1 MKLYGAIASPYV
13 TRVVMFARIKDV
25 DLPLGGLPG
34 DSPRSDEY
42 RAFNPIG
49 KIPSLDVDG
58 RCIAE
63 SEVIC
68 EYLEDAYPERPG
80 LPADPLTRAT
90 SRLTARVVDLYIA
103 PHTST
108 LFRQM
113 NPATRD
119 QAVVDETAAELAKG
133 FSYLEHFM
141 APGPFCVADEPS
153 LGDCALAPY
162 AMLLKKTVFASFDEI
177 TDPTESG
184 GRLTAWWAAVQGDDV
199 CRSTIDEY
207 GTAVDGFMKAMGAR
221 ITGQQS

>member
-13 TRVVMFARIKDV
+13 TRVVMFARIKGV

-34 DSPRSDEY
+34 ESPRSDEY

-68 EYLEDAYPERPG
+68 EYLEDAYPDKPG
-80 LPADPLTRAT
+80 LPAEPLHRAT
-90 SRLTARVVDLYIA
+90 SRLTARIVDLYVA

-119 QAVVDETAAELAKG
+119 QAVVDQTAAELAQG
-133 FSYLEHFM
+133 FGYLEHFM
-141 APGPFCVADEPS
+141 GPGPFCVGGEPS
-153 LGDCALAPY
+153 VGDCALAPY
-162 AMLLKKTVFASFDEI
+162 TMLLKKSVFANFDEI
-177 TDPTESG
+177 ADPTQSG
-184 GRLTAWWAAVQGDDV
+184 GRLAAWWAAVQGDDA
-199 CRSTIDEY
+199 CRATIDEY
-207 GTAVDGFMKAMGAR
+207 SAAVDDFMKAMGAR